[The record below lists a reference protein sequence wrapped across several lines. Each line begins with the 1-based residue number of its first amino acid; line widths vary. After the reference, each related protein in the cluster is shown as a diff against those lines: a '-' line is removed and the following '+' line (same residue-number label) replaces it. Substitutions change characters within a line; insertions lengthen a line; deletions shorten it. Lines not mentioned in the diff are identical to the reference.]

1 MCACNQSISPAVDHN
16 GGLSIQS
23 NVELLDL
30 SDELHED
37 EGGAWDPYLWP
48 VMELK
53 VAHHTLQSRLRG
65 IERRRRREKEGGKR
79 KEERERGRK
88 ERKGE
93 RKEARKGGRKR
104 RMKKGSEGRREKG
117 EG

>member
-88 ERKGE
+88 ERKG
-93 RKEARKGGRKR
+93 GRKR
-104 RMKKGSEGRREKG
+104 RKKKGSEGRREKG

>member
-1 MCACNQSISPAVDHN
+1 MDHN

-79 KEERERGRK
+79 KEKRERGRK

-93 RKEARKGGRKR
+93 RKRRK
-104 RMKKGSEGRREKG
+104 KKGSEGRREKG

>member
-37 EGGAWDPYLWP
+37 EGGAWDSYLWP

-53 VAHHTLQSRLRG
+53 VAHHTLQSRLGG
-65 IERRRRREKEGGKR
+65 IEWRRRREKEGGER
-79 KEERERGRK
+79 KEEESKKAREEEKK
-88 ERKGE
+88 EEQK
-93 RKEARKGGRKR
+93 
-104 RMKKGSEGRREKG
+104 
-117 EG
+117 